1 MVQRALSH
9 RRSSNRSFE
18 IDVNSASAVPTTP
31 GTASYITIPI
41 RIPSVRNRRESTL
54 PLSRHHLARRSDSI
68 STTTSSASS
77 SYKETRYLN
86 REHIGESAIIDD
98 EFVKKEGGMSPE
110 AEGTN

>member
-9 RRSSNRSFE
+9 RRSSNRSLE
-18 IDVNSASAVPTTP
+18 IDVNSASTIPTTP
-31 GTASYITIPI
+31 RTASYITIPI
-41 RIPSVRNRRESTL
+41 RISSFRNRSDSTL
-54 PLSRHHLARRSDSI
+54 PLSRHHLARRSDSV

-86 REHIGESAIIDD
+86 HEYMGESAILDD
-98 EFVKKEGGMSPE
+98 EFVKREGGMGPE